1 MKNKF
6 DYIFCGY
13 GLSSCIILY
22 KMSSENFFRNKSIL
36 VIENSSVE
44 INKTWCFW
52 DNKDS
57 IWSDF
62 IDKKWSDIR
71 FKNIDTEIDYDLKQL
86 RYNMISSSKFFKKI
100 KKIVESKL
108 KISLVYDDVL
118 NISDENETVN
128 VRSKN
133 GQYTANKVFNS
144 IPKFTPYDDHKKFP
158 KLLQHFKGWTI
169 KTNTSCFD
177 PSIATIMDFSIDQKN
192 ETRFFYLLPKKNNEA
207 LIEFTLFTKNLIE
220 EKEYESEIKKY
231 ISSLNIKDYEI
242 ISKEKGVIPMTCYPY
257 DKYNSSNLINIGTAG
272 GWTKPSSGYTFR
284 FIDKFSDKLISFLIS
299 GRSFKNFKFRNR
311 YWFYDLIFLDVLFNK
326 NSVGSVL
333 FETMFKKNS
342 FSSIFRFLD
351 NEGSYWD
358 DLRIIN
364 SFPKLMF
371 IKSFLKNIPR
381 IISTYL

>member
-1 MKNKF
+1 
-6 DYIFCGY
+6 
-13 GLSSCIILY
+13 
-22 KMSSENFFRNKSIL
+22 MSSDNFFRNKSIL
-36 VIENSSVE
+36 VIENNNKE

-108 KISLVYDDVL
+108 KISVVYDDVL
-118 NISDENETVN
+118 NISDENVTVN

-144 IPKFTPYDDHKKFP
+144 IPKFTPYDDHKNFP
-158 KLLQHFKGWTI
+158 KLLQHFKGLTI

-220 EKEYESEIKKY
+220 EEEYESEIKKY
-231 ISSLNIKDYEI
+231 ITSLKITD
-242 ISKEKGVIPMTCYPY
+242 
-257 DKYNSSNLINIGTAG
+257 
-272 GWTKPSSGYTFR
+272 
-284 FIDKFSDKLISFLIS
+284 
-299 GRSFKNFKFRNR
+299 
-311 YWFYDLIFLDVLFNK
+311 
-326 NSVGSVL
+326 
-333 FETMFKKNS
+333 
-342 FSSIFRFLD
+342 
-351 NEGSYWD
+351 
-358 DLRIIN
+358 
-364 SFPKLMF
+364 
-371 IKSFLKNIPR
+371 
-381 IISTYL
+381 

>member
-1 MKNKF
+1 
-6 DYIFCGY
+6 
-13 GLSSCIILY
+13 
-22 KMSSENFFRNKSIL
+22 MSSDNFFRSKSIL
-36 VIENSSVE
+36 VIENSIKDE
-44 INKTWCFW
+44 NKTWCFW
-52 DNKDS
+52 DKKDS
-57 IWSDF
+57 IWDEF
-62 IDKKWSDIR
+62 IAKKWSEIR
-71 FKNIDTEIDYDLKQL
+71 FKNVDTHIDYNLNQL
-86 RYNMISSSKFFKKI
+86 RYNMINSPMFFKKI
-100 KKIVESKL
+100 KNIVESKL
-108 KISLVYDDVL
+108 KISLVHDNVL
-118 NISDENETVN
+118 NVSEENETVN
-128 VRSKN
+128 VMSKN
-133 GQYTANKVFNS
+133 GQYTASKVFNS
-144 IPKFTPYDDHKKFP
+144 IPKFTPYDDGKNFP

-169 KTNTSCFD
+169 KTNKSCFN
-177 PSIATIMDFSIDQKN
+177 PHMATIMDFSIDQKN

-220 EKEYESEIKKY
+220 EREYESEIKKY
-231 ISSLNIKDYEI
+231 ISSLKIKDYVI

-257 DKYNSSNLINIGTAG
+257 DKYNSSNLIHIGTAG

-284 FIDKFSDKLISFLIS
+284 FIDKFSDKLISFLVS
-299 GRSFKNFKFRNR
+299 GRSFKKFKFRNR

>member
-1 MKNKF
+1 
-6 DYIFCGY
+6 
-13 GLSSCIILY
+13 
-22 KMSSENFFRNKSIL
+22 
-36 VIENSSVE
+36 
-44 INKTWCFW
+44 
-52 DNKDS
+52 
-57 IWSDF
+57 
-62 IDKKWSDIR
+62 
-71 FKNIDTEIDYDLKQL
+71 
-86 RYNMISSSKFFKKI
+86 
-100 KKIVESKL
+100 
-108 KISLVYDDVL
+108 
-118 NISDENETVN
+118 
-128 VRSKN
+128 
-133 GQYTANKVFNS
+133 
-144 IPKFTPYDDHKKFP
+144 
-158 KLLQHFKGWTI
+158 LQHFKGWTI

>member
-13 GLSSCIILY
+13 GLSSCVILY
-22 KMSSENFFRNKSIL
+22 KMSSNNFFRNKSIL
-36 VIENSSVE
+36 VIENSSME

-52 DNKDS
+52 DNNNS
-57 IWSDF
+57 IWDDF
-62 IDKKWSDIR
+62 IDKKWSEIR
-71 FKNIDTEIDYDLKQL
+71 FKNMETEIDYNLNQL

-100 KKIVESKL
+100 KNIVESKL
-108 KISLVYDDVL
+108 KITLVSDNVL
-118 NISDENETVN
+118 KITKENEIIN
-128 VRSKN
+128 VQSKN

-144 IPKFTPYDDHKKFP
+144 IPKFTPHDDHKNFP

-169 KTNTSCFD
+169 KTETSSFN
-177 PSIATIMDFSIDQKN
+177 PQTATIMDFSIDQKN

-207 LIEFTLFTKNLIE
+207 LIEFTLFTKNLV
-220 EKEYESEIKKY
+220 EKEEYESEIKKY
-231 ISSLNIKDYEI
+231 ISSLSIKDYVI
-242 ISKEKGVIPMTCYPY
+242 ISKEKGVIPMTCFPY
-257 DKYNSSNLINIGTAG
+257 DKYNLSNLIHIGTAG

-284 FIDKFSDKLISFLIS
+284 FIDKFSDKLISFIIS
-299 GRSFKNFKFRNR
+299 ERSFKNFKFRNR

-326 NSVGSVL
+326 NSVGSFL

-342 FSSIFRFLD
+342 FNSIFRFLD